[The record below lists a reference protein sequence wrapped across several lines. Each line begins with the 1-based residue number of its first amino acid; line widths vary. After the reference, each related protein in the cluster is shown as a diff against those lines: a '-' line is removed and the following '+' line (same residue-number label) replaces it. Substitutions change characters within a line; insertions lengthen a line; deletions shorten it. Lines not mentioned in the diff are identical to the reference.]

1 MSSARVWGQKLGQ
14 ARKPNK
20 DYANFWESD
29 FLKTLLINKSKA
41 TLALFLSFLLL
52 VSFSLAGCTQNTN
65 PPSLPDPKLSSP
77 NIITEGTL
85 TVGVNT
91 SLSPLAGMG
100 NNKIIGIDVDI
111 AAALADYLGLKLQ
124 IIDTGSSPASALS
137 GNTVDIALGV
147 DSTDTPKGARLTE
160 SYIDTGV
167 ALFVPESSSAS
178 VPEAGATPKISAQT
192 SSKSSWA
199 VTNTFGNASL
209 VGASDLNSAIS
220 SLTSNQATY
229 LASDA
234 VIGKYATTRANVK
247 TKIVALLDNKSG
259 YCVAVSESKTEL
271 YSKINEALS
280 EIKKN
285 GTIDVIQKKWLGDVV
300 DLSSVSK
307 VQKSSTTSDEPI
319 SANSTT
325 DNSTNSNGT
334 SNNNSTGSTNSEN
347 VATDA
352 SAIRS
357 SR

>member
-1 MSSARVWGQKLGQ
+1 M
-14 ARKPNK
+14 
-20 DYANFWESD
+20 
-29 FLKTLLINKSKA
+29 KTLFVNKSKA
-41 TLALFLSFLLL
+41 CLALLFSILLC
-52 VSFSLAGCTQNTN
+52 VSFVLSGCTQNTN
-65 PPSLPDPKLSSP
+65 PPSLPDPKISTP

-124 IIDTGSSPASALS
+124 IIDTGSSPASALT
-137 GNTVDIALGV
+137 GNSVDIALGV

-167 ALFVPESSSAS
+167 ALFVPESSSATA
-178 VPEAGATPKISAQT
+178 PESGASPKISAQT

-234 VIGKYATTRANVK
+234 VIGKYATTRASVK
-247 TKIVALLDNKSG
+247 AKIVALLDNKSG
-259 YCVAVSESKTEL
+259 YCVAISESKTEL
-271 YSKINEALS
+271 YSKISEALS
-280 EIKKN
+280 ELKAN
-285 GTIDVIQKKWLGDVV
+285 GTIDVIQKKWLGDVI

-307 VQKSSTTSDEPI
+307 VQKSAATTEEPI
-319 SANSTT
+319 SANTT
-325 DNSTNSNGT
+325 NNDSASLSSNSGSSNSGA
-334 SNNNSTGSTNSEN
+334 NSEN

-352 SAIRS
+352 SEIRN
-357 SR
+357 R